1 MPLTLY
7 RRPGSDAW
15 HYRGT
20 VGRPGQR
27 QRLRGSARTSDK
39 AQAQQIASSIEERYW
54 KSSLD
59 GPASVLTFGDAAAI
73 YLAAGKPHRFIER
86 IVRYWKKTLIRE
98 ITAGAI
104 KQAATTLHPQ
114 AKGTTRNRQVI
125 VPTQAIINHAA
136 ELGLC
141 PRISVERFPVVR
153 REKEPATWPWVLAFM
168 AQANPH
174 LGALCAFMFLTG
186 ARISEALSVT
196 WDDIDLGRCRA
207 LIRQGK
213 LGGEER
219 WAHLP
224 AELVVAIA
232 NIERKGETVFRYS
245 SRDTAAP
252 QWDKAIKRA
261 KIKPLS
267 FHACRH
273 GFATGLLDRG
283 VNPKT
288 VAKRGG
294 WKSVQ
299 HVLDTYAHDVA
310 STTITNLLT
319 DAPLTQA
326 EPAKVIIEKKST
338 T

>member
-1 MPLTLY
+1 MPLTIY
-7 RRPGSDAW
+7 RRGKIW
-15 HYRGT
+15 HYRGR
-20 VGRPGQR
+20 VAGR
-27 QRLRGSARTSDK
+27 RLRGSCRTEDK
-39 AQAQQIASSIEERYW
+39 TTAQRLAVEKERRQW
-54 KSSLD
+54 KGHFD
-59 GPASVLTFGDAAAI
+59 GPEAVLTFAQAALLYRSAE
-73 YLAAGKPHRFIER
+73 KPLRFLTPIENHWR
-86 IVRYWKKTLIRE
+86 TTLVKD

-104 KQAATTLHPQ
+104 KQSALTLLPRAAG
-114 AKGTTRNRQVI
+114 ATRNRQVI

-136 ELGLC
+136 KLELC
-141 PRISVERFPVVR
+141 PKISVERFPVIK
-153 REKEPATWPWVLAFM
+153 REKEPATWPWVQAFM
-168 AQANPH
+168 AHASPH
-174 LGALCAFMFLTG
+174 LGALAAFMFLTA
-186 ARISEALSVT
+186 ARISEALSVR
-196 WDDIDLGRCRA
+196 WEDVELMRSRA

-252 QWDKAIKRA
+252 QWDKAIRRA
-261 KIKPLS
+261 GIKPLS

-288 VAKRGG
+288 VANRGG

-299 HVLDTYAHDVA
+299 HVLGTYGHDVA
-310 STTITNLLT
+310 SATVTDVLT
-319 DAPLTQA
+319 DTPRTQSNF
-326 EPAKVIIEKKST
+326 ENIEKAKKSIA
-338 T
+338 